1 LQLSAPTTGDYA
13 GMLMYGDRTN
23 TADVKLNGTAD
34 SLFTGNI
41 YFANQA
47 VQYLGNFS
55 GKEGCTRVVAKT
67 IDWSGN
73 AEIKQNCTGYGMK
86 PIPAQQLVRLVE

>member
-1 LQLSAPTTGDYA
+1 
-13 GMLMYGDRTN
+13 MLFFGDRAATG
-23 TADVKLNGTAD
+23 DVKLNGTAD

-41 YFANQA
+41 YFKNQS

-55 GKEGCTRVVAKT
+55 GKGGCTRVVANT

-73 AEIKQNCTGYGMK
+73 ATVSQDCTAYGMK
-86 PIPAQQLVRLVE
+86 DVTALQVVKIVE